1 MVFPNDPTMSKKA
14 KVKPVT
20 VELPPLPVNLPVPQD
35 GVALTPAIL
44 AALAREVA
52 IDFKELSEILKVF
65 KLSLDDYEKISK
77 IPFYANALKTAV
89 VEWNSADSTHDRLRI
104 EAAAILED
112 AFPGLSARMKNRD
125 EAFPA
130 AIEAGKLFAK
140 IAGLGESNKAAA
152 GSGEK
157 FVIQID
163 LGADTKLRY
172 EKDVTPVLPV
182 IEQEPS
188 K

>member
-1 MVFPNDPTMSKKA
+1 MTKKA
-14 KVKPVT
+14 KAVPVT
-20 VELPPLPVNLPVPQD
+20 VDIPPLPAV
-35 GVALTPAIL
+35 PAIVVGDTTYTPSNL

-52 IDFKELSEILKVF
+52 MDIKPLPDILKVYR
-65 KLSLDDYEKISK
+65 LSEDDYLKISK
-77 IPFYANALKTAV
+77 IPFYAKALETAAI
-89 VEWNSADSTHDRLRI
+89 EWNSALSTHDRIRI
-104 EAAAILED
+104 EAAAIMED
-112 AFPGLSARMKNRD
+112 AMPGLSARMKSRD
-125 EAFPA
+125 EALPA

-140 IAGLGESNKAAA
+140 LAGLGEVNKAAA

-172 EKDVTPVLPV
+172 EKDVSPILPV
-182 IEQEPS
+182 IEQEPT

>member
-1 MVFPNDPTMSKKA
+1 MTKKA
-14 KVKPVT
+14 KAVPVT
-20 VELPPLPVNLPVPQD
+20 VDIPPLPAV
-35 GVALTPAIL
+35 PAIVVGDTTYTPSNL

-52 IDFKELSEILKVF
+52 MDIKPLPDILKVYR
-65 KLSLDDYEKISK
+65 LSEDDYLKISK
-77 IPFYANALKTAV
+77 IPFYAKALETAAI
-89 VEWNSADSTHDRLRI
+89 EWNSALSTHDRIRI
-104 EAAAILED
+104 EAAAIMED
-112 AFPGLSARMKNRD
+112 AMPGLSARMKSKE
-125 EAFPA
+125 EALPA

-140 IAGLGESNKAAA
+140 LAGLGEVNKAAA

-172 EKDVTPVLPV
+172 EKDVTPILPV